1 MKIGLKITLALG
13 IVTLLV
19 TSILSYVA
27 VSSAQKLGQ
36 RLNSA
41 YTDSFLPF
49 MQADLANDMLD
60 DIYIHLSS
68 AINHTGSNQNQDLD
82 DLDESE
88 RKFAE
93 LSDRYEKELTIANEP
108 VMQDLLTKYGAL
120 EDQMAREQK
129 AIEGVRH
136 DYPLLKSTCDT
147 IGGLLRNDKKD
158 EAMALFYSTAT
169 PLYNQLDQDTLT
181 FIQLH
186 EKEGEYSSREGQA
199 IVTAT
204 EKQIGITVVATFLF
218 AFVAVFVLTRILTRP
233 LQELTLATDRVAK
246 GNLSDT
252 IPIQSRDEIGQLAS
266 SFNKMVG
273 DLSHT
278 RSELVAATHAALES
292 SRAKS
297 EFLANMSHEIRTPMN
312 GILGMTELVLDT
324 ELTVEQREHLG
335 LVRLSADSLLSII
348 NDVLDFSKIEA
359 GKLEP
364 ELIPFDLR
372 ESLGETMMALGFR
385 AHQKGL
391 ELIYEVQ
398 PEVPEVLLGDPG
410 RIRQILVNLIGNAI
424 KFTEHGEIFVNVV
437 EQSQGSATPV
447 LHFAVKDTGIGI
459 PIEKQGKIFE
469 AFSQADGSMT
479 RKYGGTGLGLT
490 ICARLAEMM
499 GGRVWVESQPGQG
512 STFHFTV
519 KLALQDMTSPRATPI
534 QPEQLLDLPVLIV
547 DDNFTNRRVLHGM
560 LTRWGMRPTAVEG
573 GRAALEALD
582 IAKSTGHS
590 FPLILLDGQM
600 PNMDGFA
607 LAERIHKDPGMT
619 AVTIMMLT
627 SAGHLGDAARCRELG
642 VSAYL
647 VKPIRQ
653 TELLDAI
660 CQVLNKA
667 AMKNK
672 LLVTRHTLHEDK
684 HHSRI
689 LLAEDNAVNQ
699 TLVVRLLEKRGYSVM
714 VAGNGREVMQAL
726 ESSQFDV
733 VLMDVQM
740 PGMNGFEATAAIRA
754 KEKVAGGHLPIIAMT
769 AHALKGDQERCISA
783 GMDGYVS
790 KPIRTGELYSM
801 IESVLSN
808 RPAAPATSAPMVS
821 DPIVG

>member
-754 KEKVAGGHLPIIAMT
+754 KEKVTGGHLPIIAMT